1 MGKLANPKN
10 TIAVVSQHDFDF
22 RKRFGQ
28 NFLVDEGVILRAL
41 EAAEVN
47 KNDVNFEIGPGI
59 GTLTQYLCEAAQSVA
74 AIEIDRKLIPIL
86 EETLQQ
92 YDNVRIINQD
102 VLKTDLLGLAREYEA
117 GRPQAD
123 DPSGQEAEESGAS
136 SAQQEEASGAAHR
149 YVPKHGLKIVANL
162 PYYITTPILMGLMR
176 QKIPAQSVTV
186 MVQKEVADR
195 MTAQPGGKDYGSLS
209 IAVQYYSRPRIV
221 EIVPPE
227 SFVPRPKVTS
237 AVVTMD
243 LYEEPPTKPVDENLF
258 IAITR
263 AAFEQRRKTLV
274 NALGSNSSVPYGKD
288 SVREALEKMGL
299 SPSVRG
305 EVLSPDEY
313 IRLSDLLKNEEP
325 KTE

>member
-1 MGKLANPKN
+1 MSKLSNAKN

-41 EAAEVN
+41 EAAGVN
-47 KNDVNFEIGPGI
+47 KNDVIFEIGPGI
-59 GTLTQYLCEAAQSVA
+59 GTLTQYLCEAAYRVA

-92 YDNVRIINQD
+92 YDNVQIINQD
-102 VLKTDLLGLAREYEA
+102 VLKTDLLELAAEYEA
-117 GRPQAD
+117 GRED
-123 DPSGQEAEESGAS
+123 RPSA
-136 SAQQEEASGAAHR
+136 
-149 YVPKHGLKIVANL
+149 KHALKIVANL
-162 PYYITTPILMGLMR
+162 PYYITTPILMGLFR

-243 LYEEPPTKPVDENLF
+243 LYEEPPVKPVDENLF

-274 NALGSNSSVPYGKD
+274 NALGSNSSVPHGKD
-288 SVREALEKMGL
+288 SIRDALEKMGL

-305 EVLSPDEY
+305 EALSPEDF
-313 IRLSDLLKNEEP
+313 IKLSDLLKSSES

>member
-1 MGKLANPKN
+1 MTKLSNAKN

-28 NFLVDEGVILRAL
+28 NFLIDEGVILRAL
-41 EAAEVN
+41 EAAGVN
-47 KNDVNFEIGPGI
+47 KNDVIFEIGPGI
-59 GTLTQYLCEAAQSVA
+59 GTLTQYLCEAAYRVA

-86 EETLQQ
+86 EETLKE

-102 VLKTDLLGLAREYEA
+102 VLKTDLLELAAEYEA
-117 GRPQAD
+117 GRED
-123 DPSGQEAEESGAS
+123 RPSA
-136 SAQQEEASGAAHR
+136 
-149 YVPKHGLKIVANL
+149 KHALKIVANL
-162 PYYITTPILMGLMR
+162 PYYITTPILMGLFR
-176 QKIPAQSVTV
+176 QKVPAQSVTV

-243 LYEEPPTKPVDENLF
+243 LYEEPPVKPVDENLF

-288 SVREALEKMGL
+288 SIREALEKMGL

-305 EVLSPDEY
+305 EALSPEEF
-313 IRLSDLLKNEEP
+313 IRLSDLLKSSES

>member
-1 MGKLANPKN
+1 MTKLSNAKN

-41 EAAEVN
+41 EAAGVN
-47 KNDVNFEIGPGI
+47 KNDVIFEIGPGI
-59 GTLTQYLCEAAQSVA
+59 GTLTQYLCEVAYRVA

-92 YDNVRIINQD
+92 YDNVQIINQD
-102 VLKTDLLGLAREYEA
+102 VLKTDLLELAAEYEA
-117 GRPQAD
+117 GRKD
-123 DPSGQEAEESGAS
+123 RPSA
-136 SAQQEEASGAAHR
+136 
-149 YVPKHGLKIVANL
+149 KHALKIVANL
-162 PYYITTPILMGLMR
+162 PYYITTPILMRLFR

-209 IAVQYYSRPRIV
+209 IAVQYYSKPRIV

-243 LYEEPPTKPVDENLF
+243 LYEEPPVKPVDENLF

-274 NALGSNSSVPYGKD
+274 NALGSNSSVPHGKD
-288 SVREALEKMGL
+288 SIRDALEKMGL

-305 EVLSPDEY
+305 ETLSPEEF
-313 IRLSDLLKNEEP
+313 IQLSDLLKSSES
-325 KTE
+325 K

>member
-41 EAAEVN
+41 EAAGVN
-47 KNDVNFEIGPGI
+47 KSDVIFEIGPGI
-59 GTLTQYLCEAAQSVA
+59 GTLTQYLCEAAYRIA

-86 EETLQQ
+86 EETLKE

-102 VLKTDLLGLAREYEA
+102 VLKTDLLELAREYDA
-117 GRPQAD
+117 GRGIHPA
-123 DPSGQEAEESGAS
+123 GQSAGQNAQPDAEEGDREGWYA
-136 SAQQEEASGAAHR
+136 
-149 YVPKHGLKIVANL
+149 PKHALKIVANL
-162 PYYITTPILMGLMR
+162 PYYITTPILMGLFR

-186 MVQKEVADR
+186 IVQKEVADR

-237 AVVTMD
+237 AIVTMD
-243 LYEEPPTKPVDENLF
+243 LYEEPPVKPVDENLF

-288 SVREALEKMGL
+288 SIREALEKMEL
-299 SPSVRG
+299 SVSVRG
-305 EVLSPDEY
+305 EALSLEEF
-313 IRLSDLLKNEEP
+313 IKLADLLKTSSAQE
-325 KTE
+325 

>member
-1 MGKLANPKN
+1 MTKLSNAKN

-28 NFLVDEGVILRAL
+28 NFLIDEGVILRAL
-41 EAAEVN
+41 EAAGVN
-47 KNDVNFEIGPGI
+47 KNDVIFEIGPGI
-59 GTLTQYLCEAAQSVA
+59 GTLTQYLCEAAYRVA

-86 EETLQQ
+86 EETLKE

-102 VLKTDLLGLAREYEA
+102 VLKTDLLELAAEYEA
-117 GRPQAD
+117 GRED
-123 DPSGQEAEESGAS
+123 RPSA
-136 SAQQEEASGAAHR
+136 
-149 YVPKHGLKIVANL
+149 KHALKIVANL
-162 PYYITTPILMGLMR
+162 PYYITTPILMGLFR
-176 QKIPAQSVTV
+176 QKVPAQSVTV

-243 LYEEPPTKPVDENLF
+243 LYEEPPVKPVDENLF

-288 SVREALEKMGL
+288 SIRDALEKMGL

-305 EVLSPDEY
+305 EALSPEEF
-313 IRLSDLLKNEEP
+313 IKLSDLLKSSES

>member
-1 MGKLANPKN
+1 MTKLSNAKN

-28 NFLVDEGVILRAL
+28 NFLIDEGVILRAL
-41 EAAEVN
+41 EAAGVN
-47 KNDVNFEIGPGI
+47 KNDVIFEIGPGI
-59 GTLTQYLCEAAQSVA
+59 GTLTQYLCEAAYRVA

-86 EETLQQ
+86 EETLKE

-102 VLKTDLLGLAREYEA
+102 VLKTDLLELAAEYEA
-117 GRPQAD
+117 GRED
-123 DPSGQEAEESGAS
+123 RPSA
-136 SAQQEEASGAAHR
+136 
-149 YVPKHGLKIVANL
+149 KHALKIVANL
-162 PYYITTPILMGLMR
+162 PYYITTPILMGLFR

-243 LYEEPPTKPVDENLF
+243 LYEEPPVKPVDDNLF

-288 SVREALEKMGL
+288 SIREALEKMGL

-305 EVLSPDEY
+305 EALSPEEF
-313 IRLSDLLKNEEP
+313 IRLSDLLKSSES